1 MRRAMQSMKVL
12 IANVGS
18 TSFKFKLFDMP
29 GEKIIASGKIER
41 VGQAKSPMA
50 YKADGK
56 EEVRQEIVCPDQKT
70 SIQTVLE
77 LLTGPKIGVLRNL
90 NELAAVGLKTVHARG
105 INDCVRV
112 DGDVLQR
119 MEEYTPLC
127 PAHNPPYIL
136 ACKLFLE
143 LLPGKPVVGVFEP
156 HFHKTIPDFAYTYGI
171 PQAWAEKYSIR
182 KYGFHGASHRY
193 VSERVPQLL
202 GLPKERLKII
212 SCHLGGSSSLC
223 AIKNGFSVDTS
234 MGFSAQSGLDHAQRC
249 GDIDPFLIP
258 FIMDKEKLTT
268 EEVRKALCK
277 NSGLAGISG
286 VPSGDFRD
294 LEEAANKGNT
304 GAKRAI
310 EVFAYQIIKFIGMY
324 SAVLEGVEV
333 IAFAGGIGEN
343 RSELRAK
350 VCRSFGY
357 LGLALD
363 IEKNQTRGEEVVIST
378 EDSRVKVV
386 VIKTNEEL
394 IVARET
400 VRVATAR

>member
-1 MRRAMQSMKVL
+1 MKVL

-18 TSFKFKLFDMP
+18 TSFKFKLYDMP
-29 GEKIIASGKIER
+29 SEKIIASGKIER
-41 VGQAKSPMA
+41 VGQPKSPMA
-50 YKADGK
+50 YQADGK
-56 EEVRQEIVCPDQKT
+56 AALTQEIVCPDQRT
-70 SIQTVLE
+70 SIQTVVK
-77 LLTGPKIGVLRNL
+77 LLTDSDKGVLNDVK
-90 NELAAVGLKTVHARG
+90 EIGAVGLKIVHARG
-105 INDCVRV
+105 ITDCLRV
-112 DGDVLQR
+112 DEDVLQR
-119 MEEYTPLC
+119 MEDYTPLC

-136 ACKLFLE
+136 ASKLFLE

-156 HFHKTIPDFAYTYGI
+156 HFHKTIPDYAYTYGI
-171 PQAWAEKYSIR
+171 PQTWAEKHSIR
-182 KYGFHGASHRY
+182 KYGFHGASHRF
-193 VSERVPQLL
+193 VAERVPQIL
-202 GLPKERLKII
+202 GVPKEKLKII

-310 EVFAYQIIKFIGMY
+310 EVFA
-324 SAVLEGVEV
+324 
-333 IAFAGGIGEN
+333 
-343 RSELRAK
+343 
-350 VCRSFGY
+350 
-357 LGLALD
+357 
-363 IEKNQTRGEEVVIST
+363 
-378 EDSRVKVV
+378 
-386 VIKTNEEL
+386 
-394 IVARET
+394 
-400 VRVATAR
+400 

>member
-1 MRRAMQSMKVL
+1 MQNMKVL

-41 VGQAKSPMA
+41 VGQPRSPMQ
-50 YKADGK
+50 YKANGK
-56 EEVRQEIVCPDQKT
+56 GEIALEIACPDQKT
-70 SIQTVLE
+70 SIQTVLK
-77 LLTGPKIGVLRNL
+77 LLTDAKTGVLKDVQ
-90 NELAAVGLKTVHARG
+90 ELGAVGLKTVHARG
-105 INDCVRV
+105 INDCVV
-112 DGDVLQR
+112 VNDDVLAR

-156 HFHKTIPDFAYTYGI
+156 HFHKTIPDYACTYGI
-171 PQAWAEKYSIR
+171 PQPWAEKYSIR

-202 GLPKERLKII
+202 GVPKEKLKII
-212 SCHLGGSSSLC
+212 SCHLGGSSSMC
-223 AIKNGFSVDTS
+223 AIQHGQSVDTS

-258 FIMDKEKLTT
+258 FVMDKEKLST
-268 EEVRKALCK
+268 EDVRKALCK
-277 NSGLAGISG
+277 SGGLAGISG

-294 LEEAANKGNT
+294 LEDAAKQGN
-304 GAKRAI
+304 KRAQLAMD
-310 EVFAYQIIKFIGMY
+310 VFAYQVVKFIGMY
-324 SAVLEGVEV
+324 TAVLGGVDV

-343 RSELRAK
+343 RDRLREK

-357 LGLALD
+357 LGLELD
-363 IEKNQTRGEEVVIST
+363 SEKNKVRGEEAIISA
-378 EDSRVKVV
+378 DRSKVKVV
-386 VIKTNEEL
+386 VVKTNEEL

-400 VRVATAR
+400 VRVAAAQ